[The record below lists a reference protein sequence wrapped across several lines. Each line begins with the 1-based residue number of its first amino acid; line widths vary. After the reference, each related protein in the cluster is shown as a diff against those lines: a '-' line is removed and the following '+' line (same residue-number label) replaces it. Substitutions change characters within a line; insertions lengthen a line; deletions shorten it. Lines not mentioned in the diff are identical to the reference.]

1 VFASS
6 AGATE
11 TAADAPEVAAEG
23 LGTVVGEVAEVEPPP
38 VLPPLVLV
46 GFTKNGAEN
55 RCGLVKS
62 S

>member
-1 VFASS
+1 MFANV
-6 AGATE
+6 AGGTE
-11 TAADAPEVAAEG
+11 TAADAPETVADEF
-23 LGTVVGEVAEVEPPP
+23 TVVVGEVEAVEPSLE
-38 VLPPLVLV
+38 VPPLVLV